1 MLKRLIV
8 TILSAVMLLTFIPTI
23 SAAEKANSDSVITQ
37 DGEFVPLYTTSP
49 DSSLKDHSNY
59 MTKEQSVFFYT
70 QTTFLALIAGYLIVF
85 KVRCIPKGEK
95 MHRRKTINKITDL
108 GNKA

>member
-1 MLKRLIV
+1 
-8 TILSAVMLLTFIPTI
+8 MLLIFIPNAG
-23 SAAEKANSDSVITQ
+23 AAKKGDSDSVITQ

-49 DSSLKDHSNY
+49 DSSLKDHSDY

-95 MHRRKTINKITDL
+95 MHRRKNNK
-108 GNKA
+108 